1 MPARRAGLCCAARA
15 SRPASAVGVSSN
27 VRPHQTPFRPTTER
41 FSLQRPPTKLNRL
54 SSAQATGGSRPPSP
68 RKLVAAACKKTELL
82 IAVPEDFVVKVTS
95 KLHARLQEPQ
105 DRASAR
111 QFRNLINLERL
122 FKLLGQAAGA
132 RRASLS
138 EPLVRSMPRS
148 GGVPPLLCRQPGR
161 GRVRSLRAE
170 RTNFS
175 SACTVRPNPSL
186 SPRPTT
192 AGRLA
197 RVARWFMLHHAGKPS
212 LLRGRG

>member
-1 MPARRAGLCCAARA
+1 MP
-15 SRPASAVGVSSN
+15 
-27 VRPHQTPFRPTTER
+27 HETPFRPTTQR
-41 FSLQRPPTKLNRL
+41 SSLKSQRTKFILA
-54 SSAQATGGSRPPSP
+54 SSAQAAQGSCIASP
-68 RKLVAAACKKTELL
+68 RQLVAAECKKTELL
-82 IAVPEDFVVKVTS
+82 IAVPEDFVVKVTA
-95 KLHARLQEPQ
+95 KLNARSQEPQ

-111 QFRNLINLERL
+111 QFQNLINLERL